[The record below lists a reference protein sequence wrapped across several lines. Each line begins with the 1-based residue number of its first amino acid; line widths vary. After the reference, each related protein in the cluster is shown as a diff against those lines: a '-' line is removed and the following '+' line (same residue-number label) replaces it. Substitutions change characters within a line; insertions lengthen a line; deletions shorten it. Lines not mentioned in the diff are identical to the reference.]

1 MDGPVFPQARVIVVD
16 DEEMNVELLR
26 QMLARAG
33 YEDVTGTTD
42 SRQALPLVRERAPDL
57 ILLDLLMPHL
67 DGFAVMERVRAEVP
81 ADVYLP
87 ILVLTAD
94 ITTET
99 KRRALAAGAT
109 DFLTK
114 PFDHVELLL
123 RIGNLLR
130 TRALH
135 LQVRGQV
142 ERLEQLYAEASRT
155 LT

>member
-1 MDGPVFPQARVIVVD
+1 MDGPVLPHARILVVD

-42 SRQALPLVRERAPDL
+42 PRRALPLFRERGPDL

-67 DGFAVMERVRAEVP
+67 DGFAVMERVRAEVA
-81 ADVYLP
+81 ADAYLP
-87 ILVLTAD
+87 ILVLTAAV
-94 ITTET
+94 TTET

-114 PFDHVELLL
+114 PFDHV
-123 RIGNLLR
+123 
-130 TRALH
+130 
-135 LQVRGQV
+135 
-142 ERLEQLYAEASRT
+142 
-155 LT
+155 